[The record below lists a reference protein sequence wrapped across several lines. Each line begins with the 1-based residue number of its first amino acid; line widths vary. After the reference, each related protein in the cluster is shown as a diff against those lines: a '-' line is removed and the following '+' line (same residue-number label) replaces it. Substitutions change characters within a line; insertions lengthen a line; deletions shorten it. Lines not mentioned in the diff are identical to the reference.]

1 MLQLIIDFFIRHR
14 SFLLTIAIVVAAVA
28 GLFLYNKAS
37 ERRRRFGFNSGGN
50 ADHKDTVY
58 SKGRKTSSQTLHE
71 AGTILIIVIAILL
84 ILDVNG
90 VDVTT
95 PLAGLGIA
103 GTIIGLA
110 LQDFLKD
117 TIMGL
122 RIVSDEFFVTG
133 DCVRLNG
140 ITGIVVN
147 FSLQSTKIENLE
159 DHSIYTIC
167 NGQIS
172 EIEKLTDLLD
182 VSVPFSYD
190 VSHETA
196 KKCVEHICGRV
207 WMIDG
212 IENCYYKG
220 LTEFGESSV
229 NYRLRCFIKAE
240 KHPDTRLAIHG
251 IIREEFEKEGL
262 EIPFNQLDVHLKQ

>member
-1 MLQLIIDFFIRHR
+1 MQIIVDFILRHKA
-14 SFLLTIAIVVAAVA
+14 FLLTIVIVLAAVA

-37 ERRRRFGFNSGGN
+37 GRRRRFGFNAGGN

-58 SKGRKTSSQTLHE
+58 SRGRKTSSETLHE
-71 AGTILIIVIAILL
+71 AGTVLIIVISILL

-103 GTIIGLA
+103 GTLIGLA

-122 RIVSDEFFVTG
+122 RIVSDEFFSTG
-133 DCVRLNG
+133 DCVRFNG
-140 ITGIVVN
+140 ITGIVVS

-159 DHSIYTIC
+159 DHSVYTIC
-167 NGQIS
+167 NGQIT

-182 VSVPFSYD
+182 VIIPFSYET
-190 VSHETA
+190 SHETA
-196 KKCVEHICGRV
+196 KKCVERICGKV
-207 WMIDG
+207 WMIEG

-220 LTEFGESSV
+220 LAEFGDSSV
-229 NYRLRCFIKAE
+229 NYKLRCFIKAE
-240 KHPDTRLAIHG
+240 KHLDTKYAIQG
-251 IIREEFEKEGL
+251 IVREVFEAEGL
-262 EIPFNQLDVHLKQ
+262 EIPFNQLDVHVKQ